1 VSSHDVT
8 VAVYGVFALAG
19 LGLQARSASPRSR
32 IPSFGAVCSRV
43 MRTRSGR
50 VGVIAGWAWL
60 GLHFFAR

>member
-1 VSSHDVT
+1 MNSHDLTVT
-8 VAVYGVFALAG
+8 VYLAIVLVGVFVQYLSTRPG
-19 LGLQARSASPRSR
+19 SR
-32 IPSFGAVCSRV
+32 IPSVGQVCTRV